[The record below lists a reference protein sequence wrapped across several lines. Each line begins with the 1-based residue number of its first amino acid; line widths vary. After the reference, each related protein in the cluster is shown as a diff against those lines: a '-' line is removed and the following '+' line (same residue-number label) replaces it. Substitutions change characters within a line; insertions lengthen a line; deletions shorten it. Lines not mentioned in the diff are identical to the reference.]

1 MRNSMKV
8 MTIATVL
15 IAGAGLAGCGS
26 DDGKS
31 SSAPSSAA
39 PTSAT
44 TAATSSPATPLAACT
59 ADAITVSGAAN
70 ARPEITIPDNC
81 APPSE
86 LLIKDITPGTGTEVK
101 AGDDAT
107 VQYDLVTW
115 SDKAE
120 KDASW
125 NRGEPFTV
133 ENVGKAR
140 VIEGWNQGLIGLKE
154 GGRRLLVVPA
164 SLGYGK
170 GGNGIKP
177 NETLVFVIDAVTVK
191 PN

>member
-1 MRNSMKV
+1 MRNSIKI
-8 MTIATVL
+8 MTVATVL
-15 IAGAGLAGCGS
+15 LTGAGVAGCSSNESASNSSPTTTGS
-26 DDGKS
+26 
-31 SSAPSSAA
+31 P
-39 PTSAT
+39 
-44 TAATSSPATPLAACT
+44 ATSSATTPLAACT

-177 NETLVFVIDAVTVK
+177 NETLVFVIDAVAVK
-191 PN
+191 QH

>member
-1 MRNSMKV
+1 MRNSIRII
-8 MTIATVL
+8 TAATALV
-15 IAGAGLAGCGS
+15 AGASLAGCS
-26 DDGKS
+26 SNDGTS
-31 SSAPSSAA
+31 SSTPTTTANAA
-39 PTSAT
+39 PT
-44 TAATSSPATPLAACT
+44 AATTPLAACT
-59 ADAITVSGAAN
+59 VDAITVSGAAD
-70 ARPEITIPDNC
+70 ARPEIKIPDNC
-81 APPSE
+81 APPGE

-191 PN
+191 QN